1 MLPSSVSSIN
11 LSVTLITDA
20 EVRSGLPVW
29 RDRKRNAQM
38 NKQQPKV
45 RELQALP
52 ETRSAN
58 ESWQRFYAALTDHD
72 LQIVVA
78 FCLIGLLLMLN
89 LIFRFPDMGAVIAQY
104 NQF

>member
-1 MLPSSVSSIN
+1 
-11 LSVTLITDA
+11 
-20 EVRSGLPVW
+20 
-29 RDRKRNAQM
+29 M

-52 ETRSAN
+52 EKKNTN
-58 ESWQRFYAALTDHD
+58 QSWHRLYAALTDPD
-72 LQIVVA
+72 LQVVAA
-78 FCLIGLLLMLN
+78 FCLIGLLLTLN

>member
-1 MLPSSVSSIN
+1 
-11 LSVTLITDA
+11 VTLITDA
-20 EVRSGLPVW
+20 EVRSGLPTTLNE
-29 RDRKRNAQM
+29 KRNAQM

-52 ETRSAN
+52 ETKSTN
-58 ESWQRFYAALTDHD
+58 QSWHRLYAALTDPD
-72 LQIVVA
+72 LQVVAA
-78 FCLIGLLLMLN
+78 FCLIGLLLTLN